1 MNTGNA
7 FDETINHKWSKTLT
21 RIVSIE
27 YIYSDNELVTAPG
40 MDDYLLHP
48 KQCLTPIFHGTPS
61 FHISYIFNPPDD
73 IRSEDLKHS
82 FKMHTD
88 PETHIKV
95 GDPLPILYMIERN
108 SVTET
113 VTSTPFPLVLN
124 NLVSLKEVIDS
135 ITAPL
140 LTNDK

>member
-48 KQCLTPIFHGTPS
+48 KQCLPPIFHGTPS

-113 VTSTPFPLVLN
+113 VTSMPFPLVLN

>member
-1 MNTGNA
+1 MKQLITNGR
-7 FDETINHKWSKTLT
+7 KTVA

-27 YIYSDNELVTAPG
+27 YMNSDNELVTAPG

-48 KQCLTPIFHGTPS
+48 KQCIPPIFHGTPS
-61 FHISYIFNPPDD
+61 FHISYIFNSPDD
-73 IRSEDLKHS
+73 VRSEDLKHS

-108 SVTET
+108 SITET
-113 VTSTPFPLVLN
+113 VTGMPFPLVLN
-124 NLVSLKEVIDS
+124 DLVSLKEVIDS
-135 ITAPL
+135 STAPL
-140 LTNDK
+140 LTNNQ